1 MGMRRLAILLLL
13 WLSMGVAYAAAPP
26 PQWLARESWPGGRQY
41 DPRLARTVTFWGTGI
56 PAAQVFASITEQT
69 GVPLDFFPPDDDNAR
84 ICLNLYLNPEQPPTL
99 RDLLVQIGWTMDCAW
114 AVEGKGEHS
123 RYLLLHTTTGDKV
136 FEKIQQESDAAA
148 RRRGE
153 EWSRATAEHYA
164 AAVAKLPELRD
175 ALRVS
180 RDEAIKRYR
189 GTDDAML
196 LTLLDPA
203 RRAVAQVTLS
213 LPDDEVNQL
222 EPFSGISR
230 KWEELSPQQQAWV
243 AEATKL
249 ALAQLADEVQKGWRD
264 ADQLWD
270 PFSGEW
276 DLRVG
281 FAGTDGGFAIHVSG
295 RAKQPLADGRRR
307 AQSLD
312 LGGITLCP
320 VSDEQQLWDE
330 LALRRL
336 LGEAVDENEGLTR
349 AAELDTR
356 RQSRQQRALVEQQLA
371 DLCRLSP
378 ETTNRLRA
386 LRLPVEMGAR
396 YALWQVQEAVA
407 ARTGMHVVS
416 DHFAQPPRLPEDVL
430 ASLHPEQ
437 EFAPDALSLLQANCT
452 ALGEREQIRSGA
464 GSFSYVVR
472 WEWGDAGDFLR
483 FRSADRDAW
492 RAAFLPAEVVATLD
506 EWLPPYLPRDP
517 ATATSAA
524 VPLDVRHTGA
534 LLARL
539 DMMQRLWGGALA
551 YGSPLDEAEQWRQA
565 FRTRFAQVTQR
576 PPGQPSFYVMLS
588 GLDDAQ
594 WEQAQ
599 AEGLRVG
606 VDVAL
611 KADLDVDTH
620 GRSPRDWQQDWQ
632 GQRLRIVPEEPP
644 RRPLE
649 ARRGG
654 GMAYFEGSPTRR
666 VEVVVQP
673 DGAPPDWGYRQS
685 LAIEVV
691 IHPERLRPL

>member
-1 MGMRRLAILLLL
+1 MGMRRPAILLLL
-13 WLSMGVAYAAAPP
+13 WLWMGVAYAAAPP

-41 DPRLARTVTFWGTGI
+41 DPRLARTVTFWGTGV
-56 PAAQVFASITEQT
+56 PAAEVFASITKQT
-69 GVPLDFFPPDDDNAR
+69 GVPFGFFPPDDDNAR
-84 ICLNLYLNPEQPPTL
+84 ICLNLYLNPKQPPTL

-114 AVEGKGEHS
+114 AVEGRGEHS
-123 RYLLLHTTTGDKV
+123 RYLLLHTTLGDKV
-136 FEKIQQESDAAA
+136 LEKIEQESDAAA

-153 EWSRATAEHYA
+153 EESRAEAEHYA

-175 ALRVS
+175 ALRLS
-180 RDEAIKRYR
+180 RDEAIKRYQ
-189 GTDDAML
+189 GTDNAML

-203 RRAVAQVTLS
+203 RRAVAQVFTS
-213 LPDDEVNQL
+213 LPEADLGQL
-222 EPFSGISR
+222 SPSSGIIR
-230 KWEELSPQQQAWV
+230 PWEELAPEQQAAV
-243 AEATKL
+243 MEAVRP
-249 ALAQLADEVQKGWRD
+249 ALARLADEVRKGWRSP
-264 ADQLWD
+264 DQQWD
-270 PFSGEW
+270 PTSRDR
-276 DLRVG
+276 DLEVMLVG
-281 FAGTDGGFAIHVSG
+281 ADGGFSISLTRTSRQA
-295 RAKQPLADGRRR
+295 QPAGRRH
-307 AQSLD
+307 QHLD

-320 VSDEQQLWDE
+320 ISDEQQFQDDI
-330 LALRRL
+330 ALRRL
-336 LGEAVDENEGLTR
+336 LGEQISDESLPDLAGQYD
-349 AAELDTR
+349 AR
-356 RQSRQQRALVEQQLA
+356 RQLQQQRALVVQQLGS
-371 DLCRLSP
+371 LCWLSP
-378 ETTNRLRA
+378 EAASRLRA
-386 LRLPVEMGAR
+386 LSLPVEASAR

-430 ASLHPEQ
+430 GPLHPER

-464 GSFSYVVR
+464 GPFSYVAR

-492 RAAFLPAEVVATLD
+492 RAALLPADAVATLD
-506 EWLPPYLPRDP
+506 GWLTPYLPRDP

-524 VPLDVRHTGA
+524 VPLDVRRVGA

-588 GLDDAQ
+588 ELDDAQ

-599 AEGLRVG
+599 GEGLRIG
-606 VDVAL
+606 IDVAL
-611 KADLDVDTH
+611 RPDPDVDMH

-632 GQRLRIVPEEPP
+632 GQVLRIVPAEPP
-644 RRPLE
+644 RRPPG
-649 ARRGG
+649 ARGG
-654 GMAYFEGSPTRR
+654 GYFDGGSAHEKRLQA
-666 VEVVVQP
+666 EVRPQ
-673 DGAPPDWGYRQS
+673 GAPPDEGYRQS
-685 LAIEVV
+685 LAVEVT